1 MRCPF
6 FATLSVVTKICPF
19 DLQNTYD
26 VLSELSHT
34 SSESDPFAAVEIY
47 NPEDP
52 DYHQT
57 CEVKSCKGDVFMNL
71 SFHKPKKDQCG
82 LCKCYREGS
91 EEVKANLEKE
101 YLAHIL
107 EKETVREIKNSCKEK
122 AKNDTKVLH

>member
-1 MRCPF
+1 
-6 FATLSVVTKICPF
+6 
-19 DLQNTYD
+19 
-26 VLSELSHT
+26 
-34 SSESDPFAAVEIY
+34 
-47 NPEDP
+47 
-52 DYHQT
+52 
-57 CEVKSCKGDVFMNL
+57 MNF

-122 AKNDTKVLH
+122 AKNDTKVLRLISNKLYT